1 MDIDGRGGSEVALW
15 MVMMDETPTPTH
27 THTHTNNNANN
38 NIFMRGGGDETD
50 VESRLTA
57 TLTDMTGMSLLCW

>member
-27 THTHTNNNANN
+27 THTHTHTPIIMLII
-38 NIFMRGGGDETD
+38 IFSCVAAVMRQMWKVD
-50 VESRLTA
+50 
-57 TLTDMTGMSLLCW
+57 